1 MKTEILDLDVL
12 NSALETLTSRPCRRP
27 DGASVRQAP
36 KPAPKPPPPSSSS
49 AALLPRWEKR
59 DLLARVS
66 VPEVL
71 ARFGIKPNAEGFIR
85 CILPGHTDASPSMKV
100 TPNRAALHCF
110 ACAQSVNALDAFGIL
125 SGHSGCF
132 PELCDRFGEDFGV
145 PPSNGA
151 PLPSSPAKIGASSV
165 PAKSSF
171 FSRERRSFDPAAK
184 VAERAKAAAEDAAA
198 EAACSPWVH
207 VIDYFYSAAV
217 PFGGLPRGVC
227 VWRKS
232 RYERTVPPGSKCAK
246 KSFKQHFTGD
256 GGKTWRLLRQG
267 EELPPLLPLNW
278 YSFASISSG
287 GVLFINEGEK
297 AVCRLQTAGLM
308 ATCGHDA
315 GRLTAGEA
323 VELVK
328 LGAFLVIIADADK
341 TGMKTALHN
350 IRQLCQARA
359 KGGEVRG
366 IALLLLGFAYGSK
379 KDAWELIEEG
389 GTAESL
395 LALADSRGVFIPS
408 EGWEAELETLEKVAA
423 VMESDFQARQ
433 VAR

>member
-36 KPAPKPPPPSSSS
+36 KPAPKPPPPGS
-49 AALLPRWEKR
+49 LLPRWEKR
-59 DLLARVS
+59 DLLERVS

-85 CILPGHTDASPSMKV
+85 CILPGHADASPSMKV

-110 ACAQSVNALDAFGIL
+110 ACVQTVNALDTFGIL
-125 SGHSGCF
+125 SGHSGGF
-132 PELCDRFGEDFGV
+132 PELCDRFGDFFGV

-151 PLPSSPAKIGASSV
+151 PLPSSPAKIGASSG
-165 PAKSSF
+165 PAKFSF
-171 FSRERRSFDPAAK
+171 SPGERRSLDPAAK

-198 EAACSPWVH
+198 EAACGPWEFVAE
-207 VIDYFYSAAV
+207 YLYAAAV
-217 PFGGLPRGVC
+217 PVGDLPRGVC
-227 VWRKS
+227 VWRKR
-232 RYERTVPPGSKCAK
+232 RYGRTVPPGSKCPHK
-246 KSFKQHFTGD
+246 TFKQDFTAD
-256 GGKTWRLLRQG
+256 GGKTWRLLG
-267 EELPPLLPLNW
+267 KDEELPPLLPLNW

-323 VELVK
+323 LELVK
-328 LGAFLVIIADADK
+328 LGAFLVVIADADK

-379 KDAWELIEEG
+379 KDAWDHLEEG

-408 EGWEAELETLEKVAA
+408 EGWEGKLETLEKVAA
-423 VMESDFQARQ
+423 VLEADFQARQ